1 MAEASVGM
9 RSCPLPSRRGGR
21 GLRAAVF
28 TLLSGMLA
36 VVGHHLASEES
47 VSWRRT
53 AVGSVL
59 VFALSWLAARP
70 CRPGWYVVTA
80 TGLAQLLLHR
90 ALSVPQATGT
100 QHTEAHGSVPEIGR
114 TAHHSTWTMTAVH
127 CVAACVMALLMH
139 RADQV
144 LSRLPETVGRWVQA
158 AVAATVA
165 ALGVRTRPGV
175 RTGLRPARR
184 VASEGSAVRPMA
196 TTMLCH
202 VVVRRGPPDGCAGDV
217 PLILTG
223 SSAAGRGPSRVPRGF
238 SHMNGTHTRRRLRR
252 LGIAIVGA
260 LVVVGV
266 AAGPAAA
273 HAEVTASDP
282 RALAENVTLSFT
294 SEAESETAGIS
305 ELRVVLPQG
314 IAPDAV
320 TLKDAPKEW
329 KLTAT
334 PDGYAIGGPALA
346 TGTDAEYS
354 VTVRQLPDEKSLA
367 FKTLETYGEGK
378 ISRWIEVPTNGEKV
392 DNPAPVLKLGAAA
405 PGAKP
410 IAPSPSPSPSPSA
423 VAPSAQPSTA
433 APSAAPVAAAAAGAQ
448 TASGKDAGG
457 GTGAVVGAIA
467 AVLLLAAAGTFW
479 WVRRSRSQA

>member
-1 MAEASVGM
+1 
-9 RSCPLPSRRGGR
+9 
-21 GLRAAVF
+21 
-28 TLLSGMLA
+28 
-36 VVGHHLASEES
+36 
-47 VSWRRT
+47 
-53 AVGSVL
+53 
-59 VFALSWLAARP
+59 
-70 CRPGWYVVTA
+70 
-80 TGLAQLLLHR
+80 
-90 ALSVPQATGT
+90 
-100 QHTEAHGSVPEIGR
+100 
-114 TAHHSTWTMTAVH
+114 
-127 CVAACVMALLMH
+127 
-139 RADQV
+139 
-144 LSRLPETVGRWVQA
+144 
-158 AVAATVA
+158 
-165 ALGVRTRPGV
+165 
-175 RTGLRPARR
+175 
-184 VASEGSAVRPMA
+184 
-196 TTMLCH
+196 
-202 VVVRRGPPDGCAGDV
+202 
-217 PLILTG
+217 
-223 SSAAGRGPSRVPRGF
+223 
-238 SHMNGTHTRRRLRR
+238 MNGTHTRRRLRR
-252 LGIAIVGA
+252 LGIAAVGA

-367 FKTLETYGEGK
+367 FKTLETYGDGK

-392 DNPAPVLKLGAAA
+392 DNPAPVLKLREAA

-410 IAPSPSPSPSPSA
+410 IAAGPSPST
-423 VAPSAQPSTA
+423 VVPSAQPSTA
-433 APSAAPVAAAAAGAQ
+433 APSAAPVAATGAGAQ
-448 TASGKDAGG
+448 ATSGKDAGSS
-457 GTGAVVGAIA
+457 TGAVVGAIA
-467 AVLLLAAAGTFW
+467 AVLLLTAAGSFW